1 MTEIFLGI
9 IQGITEFLPVSSS
22 GHLVIFDELLPEVN
36 LNTNDIAFLHIGCLL
51 YTSPSPRDYGTSRMP
66 SSA

>member
-36 LNTNDIAFLHIGCLL
+36 LNTNDIAFLHLSLIHI
-51 YTSPSPRDYGTSRMP
+51 
-66 SSA
+66 